1 MSSKLPMG
9 VETIYRPCF
18 SLLIFGSVSRFIIL
32 IDYNITIKM
41 KKFIQFIIFTLTAL
55 ILNIH
60 QILADEKIKIGL
72 VVPLSGEYKE
82 IGDSI
87 LKATRLAI
95 NKIDDDKIKIVPK
108 DTRADPEITLK
119 VSKELQEQG
128 IKIIIGPVFNK
139 NLAYL
144 KDLKEVTFLSLSN
157 TSTNNPNNVINGGIN
172 AISQIKAIKKF
183 QKFNNL
189 ERSILLI
196 PNSNFKSEIEDAVVK
211 TKIKLKDK
219 FVYDTDPTILTSQIE
234 KLTRYKIRKQNLK
247 DEIKRLENS
256 DEANKEN
263 KILNLKKRD
272 TLGGINFDSVII
284 ADFDESLKS
293 VTTSLLY
300 TDVSSNRVNYI
311 TLNQWFDKSILKEE
325 NLQPIY
331 FPSINKENYDNF
343 VSEYF
348 KIYNDYPNQISFL
361 SFDLVGLVYFLI
373 YKNDFVID
381 NKIFY
386 KKNKFKGKIG
396 IFEINKNKISHILNF
411 YVAENNNF
419 RKIF

>member
-1 MSSKLPMG
+1 
-9 VETIYRPCF
+9 
-18 SLLIFGSVSRFIIL
+18 
-32 IDYNITIKM
+32 M
-41 KKFIQFIIFTLTAL
+41 KKIIQFIIFTLIVL

-60 QILADEKIKIGL
+60 QISADEKIKIGL
-72 VVPLSGEYKE
+72 IVPLSGEYKE

-95 NKIDDDKIKIVPK
+95 NKIDNNKIKIIPK
-108 DTRADPEITLK
+108 DTRADPKVTLK

-139 NLAYL
+139 NLEYL

-157 TSTNNPNNVINGGIN
+157 TNTNNPINVINGGIN

-183 QKFNNL
+183 QEFNNL

-196 PNSNFKSEIEDAVVK
+196 PNSNFRSEIEDAVVK

-234 KLTRYKIRKQNLK
+234 KLTRYKLRKQNLK

-263 KILNLKKRD
+263 KILNLEKKD

-300 TDVSSNRVNYI
+300 TDVSSDRVNYI